1 MDPPQK
7 PADLDLNCSIFIKE
21 DTSELSFEPVNYML
35 LKQDIIV
42 SNKRNNAREKM
53 HNLNFYKCKVNI
65 FFNFISNKLD

>member
-7 PADLDLNCSIFIKE
+7 PADLDLNCSLFIKE

-42 SNKRNNAREKM
+42 SNKIGLRLGLRM
-53 HNLNFYKCKVNI
+53 DFLLCPILRPNI
-65 FFNFISNKLD
+65 LCHILFK